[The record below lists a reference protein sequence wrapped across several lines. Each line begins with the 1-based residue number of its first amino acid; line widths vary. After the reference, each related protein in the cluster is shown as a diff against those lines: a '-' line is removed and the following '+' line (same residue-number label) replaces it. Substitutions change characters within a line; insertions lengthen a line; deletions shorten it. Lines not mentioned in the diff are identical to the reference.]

1 MRQIYNFNTKWGFS
15 KEALEAPTTMPERW
29 NWVNIP
35 HTWNNID
42 GQDGGNDLYRGT
54 AFYAKE
60 LEKMDLPKADRY
72 FLEIQGANS
81 SAILY
86 VNGKKLANHDGG
98 YSTWRVD
105 ITDALEDKNLFVF
118 EVDNSQN
125 DRVYPQNADFT
136 FYGGIYRDLNII
148 AVSESHFDLEY
159 YGTPGIKVTP
169 EVVGKDAKDSTNNWK
184 SNPLIAK

>member
-1 MRQIYNFNTKWGFS
+1 
-15 KEALEAPTTMPERW
+15 
-29 NWVNIP
+29 
-35 HTWNNID
+35 
-42 GQDGGNDLYRGT
+42 
-54 AFYAKE
+54 
-60 LEKMDLPKADRY
+60 MDLPKADRY

-81 SAILY
+81 SATLY

-136 FYGGIYRDLNII
+136 FYGGILTQFHL
-148 AVSESHFDLEY
+148 S
-159 YGTPGIKVTP
+159 GI
-169 EVVGKDAKDSTNNWK
+169 VVGA
-184 SNPLIAK
+184 SNASLENPHFVLKLYICLIIYILPSL

>member
-60 LEKMDLPKADRY
+60 LEKMDLTKADRY
-72 FLEIQGANS
+72 FL
-81 SAILY
+81 
-86 VNGKKLANHDGG
+86 
-98 YSTWRVD
+98 
-105 ITDALEDKNLFVF
+105 
-118 EVDNSQN
+118 
-125 DRVYPQNADFT
+125 
-136 FYGGIYRDLNII
+136 
-148 AVSESHFDLEY
+148 
-159 YGTPGIKVTP
+159 
-169 EVVGKDAKDSTNNWK
+169 
-184 SNPLIAK
+184 

>member
-1 MRQIYNFNTKWGFS
+1 MRQIYNFNTKWAFS

-35 HTWNNID
+35 HTWNDID

-86 VNGKKLANHDGG
+86 INGKKLANHDGG

-148 AVSESHFDLEY
+148 AVNESHFDLEY

-169 EVVGKDAKDSTNNWK
+169 EVVLK
-184 SNPLIAK
+184 